1 MVKEGKIRENLH
13 PRMDGEQTETHIGAL
28 DSVTQD
34 PNEEQKEEEHEKGN
48 QDHEGCDHPLIQG
61 D

>member
-1 MVKEGKIRENLH
+1 MAI
-13 PRMDGEQTETHIGAL
+13 QTETHIGAP
-28 DSVTQD
+28 DGVPQG

-48 QDHEGCDHPLIQG
+48 QDGEGCDHPLIQG